1 MRRRRK
7 ATRPLLVGAILAAAG
22 CGIGVQ
28 TEPQP
33 IYDATLPSPYRVSGT
48 LAPGIEPTTIYLVR
62 DGILVPV
69 VRRAATQLTPVAVLD
84 ALLAGPTK
92 AERARGLTT
101 AAPLGA
107 TIARTDY
114 ARELVVV
121 ALDETQAAST
131 RTDEVLGYAQL
142 VATLTQLRQIN
153 NVSFERNHHK
163 IAVPRA
169 DGSLKEGPLVRLDYA
184 RLL

>member
-1 MRRRRK
+1 MRLMRT
-7 ATRPLLVGAILAAAG
+7 ATQLLLAAALLSSAS

-28 TEPQP
+28 AEPQP
-33 IYDATLPSPYRVSGT
+33 IYGATLPSPFRVSSS
-48 LAPGIEPTTIYLVR
+48 LAPGVEPTTVYLVR

-69 VRRAATQLTPVAVLD
+69 VRRAAAQLTPIAVLD

-101 AAPLGA
+101 AVPLGA
-107 TIARTDY
+107 TVARTDY
-114 ARELVVV
+114 TRELVVV
-121 ALDETQAAST
+121 ALDATQAAPT

-153 NVSFERNHHK
+153 NVAFERNHRA

-169 DGSLKEGPLVRLDYA
+169 DGSLKAGPLVRLDYA